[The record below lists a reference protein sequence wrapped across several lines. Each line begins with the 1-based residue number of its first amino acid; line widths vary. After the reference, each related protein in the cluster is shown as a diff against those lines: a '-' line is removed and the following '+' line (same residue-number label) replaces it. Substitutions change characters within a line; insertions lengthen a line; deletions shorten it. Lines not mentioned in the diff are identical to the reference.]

1 MPAKTKST
9 KPAKAKSTKPAEAL
23 NKYQKVLDK
32 VRKDAKYKNKS
43 FAEQQQVAS
52 KLYHSK

>member
-1 MPAKTKST
+1 MPAKSKSM
-9 KPAKAKSTKPAEAL
+9 KPAEAL
-23 NKYQKVLDK
+23 SKYRKVLDK

-43 FAEQQQVAS
+43 FAEMQKIAS